1 MSTFFLIDVFVFLI
15 FGSYISEGL
24 SYVQS
29 IFALAGGSSLEGI
42 WQSFV
47 ILPSIPKSGV
57 LRLGRWPN
65 TLRFYPGI
73 SSNNS

>member
-1 MSTFFLIDVFVFLI
+1 VFVILI
-15 FGSYISEGL
+15 FGGYMSEGL

-29 IFALAGGSSLEGI
+29 IFAFAAAPRARGI

-47 ILPSIPKSGV
+47 IRPSIPKSGV
-57 LRLGRWPN
+57 LRLGPWPN
-65 TLRFYPGI
+65 RLRFYPGI